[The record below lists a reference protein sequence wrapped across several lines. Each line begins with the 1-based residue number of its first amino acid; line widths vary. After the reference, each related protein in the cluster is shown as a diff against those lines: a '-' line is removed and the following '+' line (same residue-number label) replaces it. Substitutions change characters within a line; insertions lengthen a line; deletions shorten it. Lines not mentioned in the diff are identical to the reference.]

1 MKVLLATDGSA
12 HADAALNVVLQRP
25 WPAKTEF
32 KVISVLEPTH
42 ETLSK
47 LFANFGKKASEAQA
61 RFREETQKIVE
72 ASKENL
78 KAKFGDCSI
87 DAMVLEGDPR
97 KKIVEMATSWSA
109 DTVVL
114 GSHGLE
120 NDSDLQLGSVAEYVL
135 NNAHCTVEILK
146 APSEA
151 IVLKETERNQ
161 PIEEDKYLVCV
172 DDTEHSNDLVE
183 GILSREWPKS
193 SYFKVV
199 TVIEPIQYAPH
210 GIGPWQDD
218 EMTAELAEQI
228 EEAQREEAA
237 VLVEGIVERISKKF
251 PDSSVTAEVLAGE
264 VRACLLDVARD
275 WPADLMALGS
285 HGRRG
290 FIEAMLGSVSRAVA
304 THAPCSVLVFKG
316 MGRKSRNTSSAAA
329 TSSKA

>member
-12 HADAALNVVLQRP
+12 HADAALNVVLNRP

-42 ETLSK
+42 EKLNK

-61 RFREETQKIVE
+61 RLREETQKIVE
-72 ASKENL
+72 ADTQKL

-87 DAMVLEGDPR
+87 ESMLLEGDPR

-135 NNAHCTVEILK
+135 NNAPCSVEVLK

-151 IVLKETERNQ
+151 IVFKEMERNQ
-161 PIEEDKYLVCV
+161 PIEEDKYLICV

-183 GILSREWPKS
+183 AILARNWPKS

-237 VLVEGIVERISKKF
+237 QLVEGIVERISKTF

-264 VRACLLDVARD
+264 VRACVLDVSRD
-275 WPADLMALGS
+275 WPADLIALGS

-290 FIEAMLGSVSRAVA
+290 FIEAMIGSVSRAVA
-304 THAPCSVLVFKG
+304 THAPCSVLVVKG
-316 MGRKSRNTSSAAA
+316 ASRKARAASSAAA
-329 TSSKA
+329 GSAQR